1 MAKYFDRTE
10 NIFRRDFSRPLLLS
24 FIIVPPLMLN
34 LVLNFALY
42 TIVVV
47 RADERSATV
56 FWPGWSKVHSTWEP
70 NLIPASLWA
79 KHGFLAKLI
88 IRYLE
93 YKNPIYACGFFA
105 VYGLAEDARKRYRT
119 IIWTA
124 VEPFCL
130 HQQHLDSKAVSSI
143 AFQSPSVSLV

>member
-10 NIFRRDFSRPLLLS
+10 NTFRRDFSRPLLLI

-42 TIVVV
+42 TILVV
-47 RADERSATV
+47 RADESSATV

-70 NLIPASLWA
+70 NLIPTSLWT
-79 KHGFLAKLI
+79 KNGFLAKFS

-105 VYGLAEDARKRYRT
+105 VYGLAEDARKRYRS
-119 IIWTA
+119 IIWT
-124 VEPFCL
+124 VIGPFRL
-130 HQQHLDSKAVSSI
+130 YQQPLDSKAASSI
-143 AFQSPSVSLV
+143 TFQSTSASLV